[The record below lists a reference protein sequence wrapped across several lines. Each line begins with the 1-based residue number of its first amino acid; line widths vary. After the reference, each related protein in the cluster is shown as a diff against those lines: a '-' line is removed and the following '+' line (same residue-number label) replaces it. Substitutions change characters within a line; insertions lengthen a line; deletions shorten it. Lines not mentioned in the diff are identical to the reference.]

1 MKRCACVLFIGLT
14 LSFAAHADGGYYPG
28 YGYPP
33 GYSNGYNAPVYG
45 NGGYVAYPG
54 YGRQAYRNP
63 YYPEGRRG
71 WGSGGREERREHEW
85 REHEWREHNGW
96 GGRGWGGRYGR
107 D

>member
-1 MKRCACVLFIGLT
+1 MKRCACVLLIGLI
-14 LSFAAHADGGYYPG
+14 LSFAAHAGGGYYPG

-33 GYSNGYNAPVYG
+33 GYNNGYNAPVYG

-54 YGRQAYRNP
+54 YGQQAYGNP
-63 YYPEGRRG
+63 YYPEGQRG
-71 WGSGGREERREHEW
+71 WGGGGREER